1 MKTYIVSTLLACAAL
16 GSSAQ
21 AAVVYNNGAPSSSNG
36 NETTQWIQAEDF
48 MIAAGATVKHA
59 TVYLGSIH
67 GVGAWDGHL
76 SYTIYANAGGQP
88 GTGLAGGD
96 AANVTV
102 SDTAI
107 PWVFGNVLAF
117 DFDINPFAAA
127 AGTTYWF
134 GIHASTNFDRDD
146 IYWVSTAAFGNG
158 HEAISGGP
166 TWSSNGYEHAFTL
179 SDQGTPTTDVPE
191 PGTAA
196 LIAAGLLAGLAR
208 RRKA

>member
-1 MKTYIVSTLLACAAL
+1 MKKYIVSTLLAFAAIASN
-16 GSSAQ
+16 GQ
-21 AAVVYNNGAPSSSNG
+21 AAVVYNNGAPASNNG

-48 MIAAGATVKHA
+48 TIAGGATVSHA
-59 TVYLGSIH
+59 TVYLGSFNGI
-67 GVGAWDGHL
+67 GAWDGHL
-76 SYTIYANAGGQP
+76 AYAIYANAGGQP
-88 GTGLAGGD
+88 GSVLAGGD

-102 SDTAI
+102 SDSGF
-107 PWVFGNVLAF
+107 PWLAGNAFAF

-134 GIHASTNFDRDD
+134 GIHASANFDRDE
-146 IYWVSTAAFGNG
+146 IYWVTTGAFGNG
-158 HEAISGGP
+158 NEAFSGGP
-166 TWSSNGYEHAFTL
+166 TWSSNGSEHAFTL

-196 LIAAGLLAGLAR
+196 LIAAGLLAGAVR